1 MPVPEPAGSG
11 EPAAQGVGGFTI
23 PGVGGLPD
31 IALPPPPQFLHGP
44 GGPPGPTNVTNISAD
59 INYHD
64 SVIGEDPDAARQR
77 DKIRQD
83 NAIARNLPWDPG
95 Q

>member
-1 MPVPEPAGSG
+1 M
-11 EPAAQGVGGFTI
+11 
-23 PGVGGLPD
+23 
-31 IALPPPPQFLHGP
+31 
-44 GGPPGPTNVTNISAD
+44 TNISAD

-77 DKIRQD
+77 DKIRQV